1 MINFFIQYFLIIIRV
16 WEPLPA
22 IQTKIP
28 SIYICQNRIEG
39 RQCMARHHPDP
50 LYTPRP
56 LSRGT
61 SMIPVKQ
68 FTSLAS
74 LSHVLLHATLITF
87 LALNMVMT
95 LPALS

>member
-1 MINFFIQYFLIIIRV
+1 
-16 WEPLPA
+16 
-22 IQTKIP
+22 
-28 SIYICQNRIEG
+28 
-39 RQCMARHHPDP
+39 
-50 LYTPRP
+50 
-56 LSRGT
+56 
-61 SMIPVKQ
+61 MIPVKQ